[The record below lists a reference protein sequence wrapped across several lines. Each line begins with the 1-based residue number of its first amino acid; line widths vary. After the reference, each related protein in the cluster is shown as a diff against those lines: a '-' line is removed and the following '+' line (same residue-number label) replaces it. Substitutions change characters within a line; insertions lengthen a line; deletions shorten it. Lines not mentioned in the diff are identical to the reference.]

1 MITLVFVH
9 GTGVRKHGY
18 DDTLAVIR
26 EQVAHRPDVR
36 VAECRW
42 GEAHGCQL
50 HADGESVP
58 TYDATRAL
66 GDQLTPQQV
75 EEAPWGLLC
84 DPFSEIR
91 LHAVRGVGRGSAR
104 PRRDL
109 TTDYMVSCWSN
120 GSLGGSRSAEP
131 GYHRL

>member
-9 GTGVRKHGY
+9 GTGVRKRGY

-26 EQVAHRPDVR
+26 EQVAQRPDVR

-50 HADGESVP
+50 YAGGASVP

-66 GDQLTPQQV
+66 DDQLTPQQV
-75 EEAPWGLLC
+75 EEALWGTAAAR
-84 DPFSEIR
+84 S
-91 LHAVRGVGRGSAR
+91 VGRTAA
-104 PRRDL
+104 PRRP
-109 TTDYMVSCWSN
+109 
-120 GSLGGSRSAEP
+120 GG
-131 GYHRL
+131 

>member
-1 MITLVFVH
+1 MNILDFVH
-9 GTGVRKHGY
+9 GTGVHKKGY

-50 HADGESVP
+50 YAGGASVP
-58 TYDATRAL
+58 TYDATGAL

-75 EEAPWGLLC
+75 EEALGTAAPR
-84 DPFSEIR
+84 S
-91 LHAVRGVGRGSAR
+91 VGRTPA
-104 PRRDL
+104 PRRP
-109 TTDYMVSCWSN
+109 
-120 GSLGGSRSAEP
+120 GG
-131 GYHRL
+131 